1 MPYWTRAP
9 VVWTCHDLIP
19 EIFPHYFSLAKRLVF
34 AAAMRLALGSAS
46 VIFAPSRQT
55 ADDLIRLSG
64 VDPARIAIAHP
75 GLPARFAPQTESA
88 TTTLKAR
95 LGLPDAYVL
104 YLGGNKP
111 HKNLPA
117 LLQAWR
123 SLIEAGCS
131 RDACLVIAGAWDRRY
146 PEARELAEELGV
158 ESSVRFL
165 GRVSEEDLPT
175 LYSGATVFVFPSLY
189 EGFGLPLLEA
199 MACGAPVACSK
210 TSVLP
215 EVAGEAAAYFDP
227 GRPDEIARVVA
238 GLLKDDLWRTQLRRL
253 GLAQAASFQW
263 EGTAR
268 MVVEVYRRF
277 L

>member
-1 MPYWTRAP
+1 
-9 VVWTCHDLIP
+9 
-19 EIFPHYFSLAKRLVF
+19 
-34 AAAMRLALGSAS
+34 
-46 VIFAPSRQT
+46 
-55 ADDLIRLSG
+55 
-64 VDPARIAIAHP
+64 
-75 GLPARFAPQTESA
+75 
-88 TTTLKAR
+88 
-95 LGLPDAYVL
+95 
-104 YLGGNKP
+104 
-111 HKNLPA
+111 
-117 LLQAWR
+117 
-123 SLIEAGCS
+123 
-131 RDACLVIAGAWDRRY
+131 
-146 PEARELAEELGV
+146 
-158 ESSVRFL
+158 
-165 GRVSEEDLPT
+165 